1 MKYKFLVGAA
11 VLAASASGIAWAA
24 AIINVQQKG
33 LAFSSAALTVAKGD
47 IVSFNN
53 DDSTSHNIL
62 VTGNGVSLN
71 SGLQAP
77 GVSFKAPFLKPGV
90 YQVTCGIHP
99 KMKMTVTVN

>member
-1 MKYKFLVGAA
+1 MKIRIAAA
-11 VLAASASGIAWAA
+11 VAATALLAAAAWAA
-24 AIINVQQKG
+24 GMTDISQKG
-33 LAFSSAALTVAKGD
+33 LTFSTGALTVGKGT

-53 DDSTSHNIL
+53 DDTTSHNII
-62 VTGNGVSLN
+62 VSGNGVNLN

-90 YQVTCGIHP
+90 YQVMCGIHP